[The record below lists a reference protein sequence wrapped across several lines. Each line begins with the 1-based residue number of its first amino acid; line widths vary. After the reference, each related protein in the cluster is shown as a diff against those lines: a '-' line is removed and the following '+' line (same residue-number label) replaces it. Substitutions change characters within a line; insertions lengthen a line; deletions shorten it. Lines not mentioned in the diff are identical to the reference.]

1 MRGNSLPHCN
11 PPLLSIVIPVHN
23 QSAFT
28 RACLAS
34 LAANPPHV
42 PFEIIVVDD
51 ASLDD
56 TPALLSAATAGNSRI
71 RPLRNGTNLGFA
83 ATCNCGA
90 KAARGNLLLFL
101 NNDTEVLPGWFT
113 PLYESITQN
122 PDIGVVAPKLI
133 FPDNTIQHCGK
144 VWSSLNDPLSQPHHI
159 YYRFP
164 ADHPAVNKSRDY
176 QMLTGACLLVRTAEF
191 MALGGFD
198 EWYRNGWEDDDLC
211 YAYQSRGLRVHY
223 CASGTVIHHQSKTLN
238 ERMSELERS
247 LPDVGK
253 LQELDRIMAG
263 NSVAPHDINTA
274 RQVQATFQAMERE
287 LLDAREKFARNR
299 SHFMAKWNRSIRRD
313 DLHYCTLDNITLNQA
328 LPDLQLAGTGE
339 DASGGIM
346 QLVSIV
352 ILTRN
357 RLDVTQDCLASIQR
371 HTPEPHEI
379 ILIDNGSTD
388 GTVEWLRGQVAANRN
403 YRLLENAENRGFA
416 AGCNQGILSANGQY
430 VLLLNN
436 DVVVTPGWL
445 GGMLECFADPA
456 VGIVGP
462 VTNNISGVQEWPW
475 VNYEA
480 AGGLIPF
487 AEKFRS
493 DNRYRRISVR
503 RIVGFCMMFPMGLV
517 EQIGLLDEQFG
528 SGNFEDDDYC
538 LRAALEGYRNVI
550 AGDVFIHHVG
560 SASFLG
566 NRIDYTAAMLKN
578 QALFN
583 DKWGRPVVD
592 AAEAKKI
599 ICLKTLEKAETL
611 RRAGEKDAAVE
622 LLLQEGL
629 RQLPDEPRIYNALA
643 GIFLEAGM
651 ASDALDVLRESP
663 EQGGLTAVMMAQAM
677 ADAGMY
683 SEAAQLLDKISLKGE
698 SAEILAIRGQLYQSL
713 GDRQAASKAYE
724 SALQKD
730 PGSAE
735 AYAGLALLAMEAGD
749 HELAFALAE
758 RAFRSKPAD
767 SRVRSRFLTLV
778 SDSDKIKDAVRRTDE
793 ARHYFPDDSGCAFM
807 HVDLLLRQGRPGD
820 ALQIIEQI
828 LAGFKLQEGF
838 LEAALA
844 VREQVG
850 PMVIDP
856 GRQGRGI
863 SVSLCMIMKN
873 EAANLPRCLASL
885 KPLVDEIII
894 ADTGSDDASREIAR
908 VFGAQVFQTA
918 WTGDFS
924 AARNVSLEHAS
935 GNWILV
941 MDADEVIS
949 AVDYG
954 AFRQL
959 VESSAGKPVA
969 YTLETRNY
977 TNRVDL
983 ENWRANRGEYPREEA
998 GRGWMPSDK
1007 IRIFPNLP
1015 AIRFENPIHE
1025 MVEPSI
1031 RRLGMSD
1038 PRAEIPVHHFGY
1050 LDDDRQQR
1058 KLEYYYELGKKKL
1071 EESGGAP
1078 HAIVE
1083 LAIQAAGI
1091 KHYDEA
1097 IELWQRALAF
1107 DPNSSLA
1114 FFNLGHCYLQ
1124 KGLFREGR
1132 QACQRAIDLKEN
1144 YREALVNQMICDLC
1158 LGAEEQLVVSIESAI
1173 RRNPDYP
1180 ILLLMRGVVY
1190 AVLGK
1195 ADEARQDFQ
1204 SLLDARVEFSKFIHE
1219 VVLKL
1224 VMGGRREAAI
1234 SLVYCAGLSG
1244 VSLPETVQILAP
1256 ENETP

>member
-1 MRGNSLPHCN
+1 LV
-11 PPLLSIVIPVHN
+11 SIVIPVHN

-42 PFEIIVVDD
+42 PFEIIIVDD
-51 ASLDD
+51 ASRDD
-56 TPALLSAATAGNSRI
+56 TPALLSAAMVGDSRI
-71 RPLRNGTNLGFA
+71 RPLRNDTNLGFA

-90 KAARGNLLLFL
+90 KAAHGDLLLFL
-101 NNDTEVLPGWFT
+101 NNDTEVLPGWFA
-113 PLYESITQN
+113 PLYELITQN
-122 PDIGVVAPKLI
+122 PDIGIVAPKLI

-144 VWSSLNDPLSQPHHI
+144 VWSCLNDPLSQPHHI

-176 QMLTGACLLVRTAEF
+176 QMLTGACMLVRAAEF
-191 MALGGFD
+191 VALGGFD
-198 EWYRNGWEDDDLC
+198 ERYRNGWEDDDLC

-238 ERMSELERS
+238 ERMSELEHS

-253 LQELDRIMAG
+253 LQELDRIIVSD
-263 NSVAPHDINTA
+263 SVAQQDLETA
-274 RQVQATFQAMERE
+274 RRVQATFQAMERE
-287 LLDAREKFARNR
+287 LMDAREKFARNR
-299 SHFMAKWNRSIRRD
+299 SHFMAKWSRSIRRD
-313 DLHYCTLDNITLNQA
+313 DLHYCTLDNIPLNQA
-328 LPDLQLAGTGE
+328 LPDLQLAGPGR
-339 DASGGIM
+339 AALGGTM

-357 RLDVTQDCLASIQR
+357 RLDVTKECLASIQC

-388 GTVEWLRGQVAANRN
+388 GTVEWLRGQAVAKGN
-403 YRLLENAENRGFA
+403 YTLQENKENLGFA

-445 GGMLECFADPA
+445 GGMLECFADPE

-462 VTNNISGVQEWPW
+462 VTNNISGVQQWPW
-475 VNYEA
+475 VNYEE
-480 AGGLIPF
+480 AGGLVPF
-487 AEKFRS
+487 AVRFRAE
-493 DNRYRRISVR
+493 NRYRRISVR
-503 RIVGFCMMFPMGLV
+503 RIVGFCMMFPMGLA

-566 NRIDYTAAMLKN
+566 NSIDYTAAMLKN

-583 DKWGRPVVD
+583 EKWGRPVVD
-592 AAEAKKI
+592 VAQAKKI

-629 RQLPDEPRIYNALA
+629 SQLPDEPRIYTALA
-643 GIFLEAGM
+643 SIFLDAGM

-663 EQGGLTAVMMAQAM
+663 EQSGQTAVMTAQAM
-677 ADAGMY
+677 ADAGRY
-683 SEAAQLLDKISLKGE
+683 SDAALLLDEITANGD
-698 SAEILAIRGQLYQSL
+698 SAAVLAIRGQLFL
-713 GDRQAASKAYE
+713 GLNDQQAAGKAYE
-724 SALQKD
+724 VALQKD
-730 PGSAE
+730 PCSAA
-735 AYAGLALLAMEAGD
+735 AYAGLATLAKEAGD
-749 HELAFALAE
+749 VELAFALAE
-758 RAFRSKPAD
+758 RAFRSAPTD
-767 SRVRSRFLTLV
+767 SRVRSQFLTLV
-778 SDSDKIKDAVRRTDE
+778 SDSDKIIEAVRRTDE
-793 ARHYFPDDSGCAFM
+793 ARHYFPDDSGCAYM
-807 HVDLLLRQGRPGD
+807 HVDLLLRQGKSGD
-820 ALQIIEQI
+820 AMQIIEQI
-828 LAGFKLQEGF
+828 LAGFKPQEGL

-850 PMVIDP
+850 PMTIDP
-856 GRQGRGI
+856 ERRQQGI

-873 EAANLPRCLASL
+873 EAPNLPRCLSSL

-894 ADTGSDDASREIAR
+894 ADTGSDDTSREIAR
-908 VFGAQVFQTA
+908 VFGSKVVEAV

-924 AARNVSLEHAS
+924 AARNVALEHAS

-949 AVDYG
+949 AADYG
-954 AFRQL
+954 VFRQL
-959 VESSAGKPVA
+959 VESSAGKRVA

-977 TNRVDL
+977 TNRLDL

-1007 IRIFPNLP
+1007 IRIFPNLA

-1031 RRLGMSD
+1031 RRLGM
-1038 PRAEIPVHHFGY
+1038 AEPKAAIPVHHFGY

-1097 IELWQRALAF
+1097 IELWQRALEF
-1107 DPNSSLA
+1107 DPDSSLA

-1180 ILLLMRGVVY
+1180 LLLLMRGVVN

-1195 ADEARQDFQ
+1195 NGEASQEFC
-1204 SLLDARVEFSKFIHE
+1204 SLTNLRVEFSKFIHE
-1219 VVLKL
+1219 VALKL

-1234 SLVYCAGLSG
+1234 GLVYCVGLSG
-1244 VSLPETVQILAP
+1244 ISLPETIQMLAP